1 MKLDF
6 SKENWVVDPAVQTAM
21 GGERIFKV
29 VQARGGLIA
38 DVSAWYVSKE
48 AAAANAQLIAT
59 APKMLRAL
67 EKAEAFIAG
76 FEDDEAQ
83 EDMEFLKEIRA
94 AIAAAKG
101 ES

>member
-38 DVSAWYVSKE
+38 DVSAWWVSKE
-48 AAAANAQLIAT
+48 AAQANAQLIAASPKLFT
-59 APKMLRAL
+59 ALQQIERLSRDADGSKVDVRAMLGD
-67 EKAEAFIAG
+67 IA
-76 FEDDEAQ
+76 
-83 EDMEFLKEIRA
+83 RA
-94 AIAAAKG
+94 AVVG
-101 ES
+101 VGL